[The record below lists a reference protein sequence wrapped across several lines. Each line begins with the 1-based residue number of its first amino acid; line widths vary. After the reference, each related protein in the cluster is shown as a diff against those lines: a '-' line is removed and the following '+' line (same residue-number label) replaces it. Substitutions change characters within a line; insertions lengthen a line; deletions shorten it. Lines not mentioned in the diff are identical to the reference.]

1 MISPKTLSFVEGMAK
16 AQERAEQGHESK
28 TELQKNLEQIKKMAQ
43 QPGTKNSLR
52 EELAKLEDNVMKVAA
67 MEKQILNK
75 EDMDI
80 RDLKFQ
86 IRDLKT
92 KLALTGA
99 EGIKPS
105 LDKITYLLGELTA
118 RIDTY
123 TQIKTDRE
131 KRMEELEIKIKQK
144 MEENFKE
151 IIEIEKTLE
160 SLEKRYEEIKNT
172 GDANKA
178 TLTKIEEKIL
188 ELRNRLIEKRH
199 EVVQKKMTQSREE
212 DLIKKQLGM
221 FGQLPAKSPS
231 HLPARP
237 IPPPKF
243 MNFPEPEIKHK
254 MMFPDI
260 PPPPKYRKE
269 PDFLPPPEFR
279 KKGLFNWLKGLFGK

>member
-1 MISPKTLSFVEGMAK
+1 MISPKTLSFVEGLAK
-16 AQERAEQGHESK
+16 AQEKSEQGLKSK
-28 TELQKNLEQIKKMAQ
+28 AELQKNLQQIKKMAD
-43 QPGTKNSLR
+43 QPGVKNSLR
-52 EELAKLEDNVMKVAA
+52 EELAKLEDNVMRVAA

-99 EGIKPS
+99 EGLKPS
-105 LDKITYLLGELTA
+105 LDRITYLLGELTA

-131 KRMEELEIKIKQK
+131 KRIEELETKIKQR

-151 IIEIEKTLE
+151 INQIEKTLE
-160 SLEKRYEEIKNT
+160 SLEKRYEEIKST
-172 GDANKA
+172 GDANQV
-178 TLTKIEEKIL
+178 TLNKIEEKIS
-188 ELRNRLIEKRH
+188 ELRNKLIEKKH
-199 EVVQKKMTQSREE
+199 EVVQKKLTQAKEE
-212 DLIKKQLGM
+212 KRVGM
-221 FGQLPAKSPS
+221 FGQLPEKSSS

-254 MMFPDI
+254 MIFPDI
-260 PPPPKYRKE
+260 PSPQKFRKE
-269 PDFLPPPEFR
+269 PDFLPPPMPR
-279 KKGLFNWLKGLFGK
+279 KKGVMGWLKGLFGK